1 MISSAQS
8 NIFTASLARKRPKS
22 RKRSMAQIAAELA
35 AAGHLTGVG
44 TAYAPMVRAAGRKQ
58 ELIQIAANGKVGSP
72 IQRARRSPTRSPRRH
87 GRVSTAGSSARE
99 PSRSSG

>member
-44 TAYAPMVRAAGRKQ
+44 TAYAPMAVHRMLQCGVR
-58 ELIQIAANGKVGSP
+58 LP
-72 IQRARRSPTRSPRRH
+72 
-87 GRVSTAGSSARE
+87 
-99 PSRSSG
+99 